1 MQILFLCGGHGS
13 RLKEINKDLPK
24 GLLPFNEKP
33 FFDYIINSIW
43 KFKPTSFHFCLGYK
57 SQFYLEYLKNLKE
70 KINISFCIEDEDNL
84 LGTGGAIKNSIKF
97 LEEDFIVQYGDTI
110 LDFDYKKFFN
120 YHLKNQQKISMT
132 VIHHEKSKEKPNL
145 FCQKSLSNK
154 KLICIYDKFNPLKN
168 ANYIDYGAMAFKK
181 EVFENEKK
189 NKFDLSELQNFLT
202 LKYNAAFY
210 EVNKPYI
217 EIGNPTSFNRALKN
231 LLR

>member
-1 MQILFLCGGHGS
+1 
-13 RLKEINKDLPK
+13 
-24 GLLPFNEKP
+24 
-33 FFDYIINSIW
+33 
-43 KFKPTSFHFCLGYK
+43 
-57 SQFYLEYLKNLKE
+57 
-70 KINISFCIEDEDNL
+70 
-84 LGTGGAIKNSIKF
+84 
-97 LEEDFIVQYGDTI
+97 
-110 LDFDYKKFFN
+110 
-120 YHLKNQQKISMT
+120 MT